1 MIVNSYKNPI
11 ILNEG
16 LLSKFKEKPFKGK
29 FADMKFVIRNRKTDN
44 VDVKRIINYI
54 ESNVLPQLDLII
66 DNISEKYMPL
76 IYKNKPEKQEKFKDK
91 VYKSCK
97 SLVLSREL
105 IGDKFVLSTK
115 CMMTNTEITFKGYI
129 SDDGQSINFK
139 LFDVVTTTYMVV

>member
-1 MIVNSYKNPI
+1 MIVHSSKNPI

-16 LLSKFKEKPFKGK
+16 LISKFKEKPFKGK

-44 VDVKRIINYI
+44 VDVKRIISYI
-54 ESNVLPQLDLII
+54 ESNILPQLDLIL
-66 DNISEKYMPL
+66 DNISEKYRPL
-76 IYKNKPEKQEKFKDK
+76 IYKNNPEKFKDK

-105 IGDKFVLSTK
+105 VGDKFVLSTT
-115 CMMTNTEITFKGYI
+115 CLMTNTEIIFKGYI
-129 SDDGQSINFK
+129 SDDGQSIDFK

>member
-1 MIVNSYKNPI
+1 MIVHSSKNPI

-44 VDVKRIINYI
+44 VDVKRIISYI
-54 ESNVLPQLDLII
+54 ESNILPQLDLIL
-66 DNISEKYMPL
+66 DNISEENRPL
-76 IYKNKPEKQEKFKDK
+76 IYKNNPEKFKDK

-105 IGDKFVLSTK
+105 VGDKFVLSTT
-115 CMMTNTEITFKGYI
+115 CMMTNTEIIFKGYI
-129 SDDGQSINFK
+129 SDDGQDINFK